1 MPGATEWDQ
10 LNGVVYDSE
19 EQALDARFQVPGVRC
34 QGGKIKVHGPEP
46 EARTFLKMPGTVI
59 LAPDFWPLSPAFC
72 INCAD
77 GGDKNYE
84 GWVS

>member
-46 EARTFLKMPGTVI
+46 EAAR
-59 LAPDFWPLSPAFC
+59 S
-72 INCAD
+72 
-77 GGDKNYE
+77 
-84 GWVS
+84 